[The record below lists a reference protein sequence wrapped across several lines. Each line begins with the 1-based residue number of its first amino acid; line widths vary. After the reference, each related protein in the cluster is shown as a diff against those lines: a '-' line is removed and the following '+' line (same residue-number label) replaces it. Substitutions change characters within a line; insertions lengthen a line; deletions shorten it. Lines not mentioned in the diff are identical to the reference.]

1 MRKSYL
7 WAFGIAAVLGIWMA
21 SPYLMALVTGGS
33 SNGEVESAA
42 ASGTGGAAAEAPV
55 KLFRVRT
62 KSFQAQPYL
71 AAVNA
76 QGTTEASANVD
87 VRARSNG
94 VALSVPV
101 RQGQEVKAG
110 DVLCEIDIGS
120 WKTDMLRAEAEKVS
134 ADRDLGATEKLA
146 KQRYATESQL
156 MSQRARKEA
165 ADAAVAA
172 LNLEKDYKT
181 VKAPVGGV
189 LIQKPAEAG
198 TLFQPGDL
206 CATVSTLDPLLVAVS
221 ISERF
226 VGYLVEG
233 YPAEAKLATGETV
246 QGKVKFIAKSA
257 DAATRTF
264 RVELEVPNPGAKLR
278 QGVTAAL
285 RAQLP
290 PVQAHKIPG
299 SILSLNDEGKLG
311 VRIVKPDSTTEFVM
325 VTIIEQVPDGMW
337 VTGLPPSAD
346 IITVG
351 QDFVKDGEKVE
362 AVVDTADAG
371 Q

>member
-7 WAFGIAAVLGIWMA
+7 WAAGIAGVLAIWMA
-21 SPYLMALVTGGS
+21 SPYFMA
-33 SNGEVESAA
+33 AF
-42 ASGTGGAAAEAPV
+42 TGGAAHGEGEAATAGGAGDAQAETPI

-62 KSFQAQPYL
+62 KNIEAQPYL
-71 AAVNA
+71 AAVTA
-76 QGTTEASANVD
+76 QGTTEASAHVE

-94 VALSVPV
+94 IALAVPV
-101 RQGQEVKAG
+101 KQGQEVKAG
-110 DVLCEIDIGS
+110 DVLCEIDLGHWS
-120 WKTDMLRAEAEKVS
+120 ADMLRAEAEKTS

-156 MSQRARKEA
+156 MLQRARKEA
-165 ADAAVAA
+165 ADAAIAA
-172 LNLEKDYKT
+172 LNLEKDYKS
-181 VKAPVGGV
+181 VKSPVGGV

-198 TLFQPGDL
+198 TLLQPGSL
-206 CATVSTLDPLLVAVS
+206 CATVSTLDPLLVAVNV
-221 ISERF
+221 SERF
-226 VGYLVEG
+226 VGYLIEG

-246 QGKVKFIAKSA
+246 QGRVKFIAKSA

-264 RVELEVPNPGAKLR
+264 RVELEVANPGGKLR

-299 SILSLNDEGKLG
+299 SVLSLNDEGKLG
-311 VRIVKPDSTTEFVM
+311 VRIVKPDNTAEFVA
-325 VTIIEQVPDGMW
+325 VSILEQVPDGMW
-337 VTGLPPSAD
+337 VTGLPASAQ

>member
-21 SPYLMALVTGGS
+21 SPYLMALVTGGP

-76 QGTTEASANVD
+76 QGTTEASAHVE
-87 VRARSNG
+87 VRARANG
-94 VALSVPV
+94 IALSVPV
-101 RQGQEVKAG
+101 KQGQEVKEG

-120 WKTDMLRAEAEKVS
+120 WATDMLRAEAEKVS

-146 KQRYATESQL
+146 KQRYATQSQL
-156 MSQRARKEA
+156 MAQRARKEA
-165 ADAAVAA
+165 ADATVAA

-181 VKAPVGGV
+181 VKAPVAGV

-198 TLFQPGDL
+198 TLFKPGDL

-221 ISERF
+221 VR
-226 VGYLVEG
+226 VVE
-233 YPAEAKLATGETV
+233 PLPIV
-246 QGKVKFIAKSA
+246 
-257 DAATRTF
+257 TR
-264 RVELEVPNPGAKLR
+264 
-278 QGVTAAL
+278 
-285 RAQLP
+285 
-290 PVQAHKIPG
+290 
-299 SILSLNDEGKLG
+299 
-311 VRIVKPDSTTEFVM
+311 
-325 VTIIEQVPDGMW
+325 
-337 VTGLPPSAD
+337 
-346 IITVG
+346 
-351 QDFVKDGEKVE
+351 
-362 AVVDTADAG
+362 
-371 Q
+371 